1 MKIPPVKTLDDIYDL
16 GKEVVKRGFTALKTN
31 IMMAGEP
38 DQTPL
43 RDNIEILKK
52 ILTTFREAVGDKVEI
67 AVDLNNT
74 FNNNGF
80 ISIGKALEP
89 FDLMWLEIDSNDPS
103 ALRQLKESVRIPICS
118 GGLLC
123 TSKAF
128 NPFLANRAMDVVMV
142 EVGGCGFMEARK
154 IAAMAD
160 AHEMLITP
168 YNALSHLSTFINA
181 QLCASVPN
189 VKIMGMDV
197 DGAPWKDEIV
207 TEVPT
212 IKDGFLQLS
221 RKPGIGVELNE
232 KEIAKH
238 PWSGH
243 RG

>member
-1 MKIPPVKTLDDIYDL
+1 
-16 GKEVVKRGFTALKTN
+16 
-31 IMMAGEP
+31 
-38 DQTPL
+38 
-43 RDNIEILKK
+43 
-52 ILTTFREAVGDKVEI
+52 
-67 AVDLNNT
+67 
-74 FNNNGF
+74 
-80 ISIGKALEP
+80 
-89 FDLMWLEIDSNDPS
+89 
-103 ALRQLKESVRIPICS
+103 
-118 GGLLC
+118 
-123 TSKAF
+123 
-128 NPFLANRAMDVVMV
+128 
-142 EVGGCGFMEARK
+142 MEARK